1 MPVSINGSAY
11 DIYLSRNNRIKKVV
25 VPEGITELAQNAFSF
40 CDNLI
45 EVQLPESL
53 TVIGDYAF
61 QGCTNL
67 REICLPLQVQSIP
80 GWCFDQCKSLENVV
94 FPDGLTYIGDSAFD
108 SCSSTQRS
116 TVVVP
121 NSVTYIRYSA
131 FANCTGLK
139 KVYIGNGLSNF
150 ASTTFSGCTQLE
162 ELTFSPENNFYMVED
177 NGFVYNREQTE
188 LLFVPKKYCRAC
200 YAAGWVEDYRR

>member
-1 MPVSINGSAY
+1 MDSVSCNRNDTYQLIDYNGEADIIELPVSINGSAY

-67 REICLPLQVQSIP
+67 REICYL
-80 GWCFDQCKSLENVV
+80 CRCKV
-94 FPDGLTYIGDSAFD
+94 FPVGVLISAK
-108 SCSSTQRS
+108 
-116 TVVVP
+116 V
-121 NSVTYIRYSA
+121 
-131 FANCTGLK
+131 LK
-139 KVYIGNGLSNF
+139 MSF
-150 ASTTFSGCTQLE
+150 FR
-162 ELTFSPENNFYMVED
+162 MD
-177 NGFVYNREQTE
+177 
-188 LLFVPKKYCRAC
+188 
-200 YAAGWVEDYRR
+200 

>member
-1 MPVSINGSAY
+1 MRLSAILLQSEEWLWYNADGLYGQIANLAQLIVSADGTKTYKDGEFVYIDTPDGFRFLQQNDTYQLIDYNGEADIIELPVSINGSAY

-53 TVIGDYAF
+53 TIIGDYAF

-94 FPDGLTYIGDSAFD
+94 FPDGLTYIGDSAF
-108 SCSSTQRS
+108 
-116 TVVVP
+116 
-121 NSVTYIRYSA
+121 A
-131 FANCTGLK
+131 
-139 KVYIGNGLSNF
+139 
-150 ASTTFSGCTQLE
+150 
-162 ELTFSPENNFYMVED
+162 
-177 NGFVYNREQTE
+177 
-188 LLFVPKKYCRAC
+188 
-200 YAAGWVEDYRR
+200 